1 MVLEQPESPIR
12 SCTLAMLIEPIELY
26 VRDFHDLLILKLNDK
41 SNSDISRKLVQIVLP
56 LDNDDT
62 QKFKETYKNLFEN
75 SIETDIEVVQ
85 GEKTIMSK
93 LLIQLLEG
101 QRNEE
106 PNHSLSATKL
116 IAKKLSEAVEGGK
129 PVIDYDIFIKIFTH
143 DAFAQ
148 LSSIFDMYED
158 QYGCPIQVAIE
169 HQCQSKIEAECFQD
183 IVEYT
188 RSPSGYHA
196 KILRQALDKEPIDYT
211 TLIRTIIETYKNL
224 FENSIETDIEVVQG
238 EKTIISKLLIQLLEG
253 QRNEEPNHSLS
264 ATKLI
269 AKKLSEGVEGGKPVI
284 DYDIFI
290 KIFTHDAFAQL
301 SSIFDMY
308 EDQYGYP
315 IQVAIEHQCQSK
327 IEAECF
333 QDIVEYTRSPSGY
346 HAKILRQALDKEP
359 IDYTTLIRTIIGH
372 ESKDLCEVKLEYSKM
387 YDETLHQTIEHR
399 IDIAEIKKIF
409 VVIIA
414 TGDDLTPRNGE
425 EDCSGDKDS
434 SSSTGA
440 PLNAITSKV
449 MEKKSKHSLDVLEK
463 FAQILK
469 IRTSN

>member
-1 MVLEQPESPIR
+1 MWIQSFLPQMNSITNLHIETFDRNMNFDLIRQLIHCCHSSLQNITLIVYNIYGFNGQTLEKLFQIYIDMTEQLHQFQSDWWLDDCRPPVFVLTHSVKTHKLDLNFILRFLSSYNCAQRLILVHDLEFEYNYNLIDMVLEQPESPIR

-62 QKFKETYKNLFEN
+62 QKFK
-75 SIETDIEVVQ
+75 
-85 GEKTIMSK
+85 
-93 LLIQLLEG
+93 
-101 QRNEE
+101 
-106 PNHSLSATKL
+106 
-116 IAKKLSEAVEGGK
+116 
-129 PVIDYDIFIKIFTH
+129 
-143 DAFAQ
+143 
-148 LSSIFDMYED
+148 
-158 QYGCPIQVAIE
+158 
-169 HQCQSKIEAECFQD
+169 
-183 IVEYT
+183 
-188 RSPSGYHA
+188 
-196 KILRQALDKEPIDYT
+196 
-211 TLIRTIIETYKNL
+211 ETYKNL

-315 IQVAIEHQCQSK
+315 IQVAIEHQCQ
-327 IEAECF
+327 IP
-333 QDIVEYTRSPSGY
+333 IVEYTRSPSGY

>member
-1 MVLEQPESPIR
+1 MIYKSGDTAESDVFAMRRLSVPLHGHSTGFDYKHTTLHLWKTLTHSVKTHKLDLNFILRFLSSYNCAQRLILVHDLEFEYNYNLIDMVLEQPESPIR

-62 QKFKETYKNLFEN
+62 QKFK
-75 SIETDIEVVQ
+75 
-85 GEKTIMSK
+85 
-93 LLIQLLEG
+93 
-101 QRNEE
+101 
-106 PNHSLSATKL
+106 
-116 IAKKLSEAVEGGK
+116 
-129 PVIDYDIFIKIFTH
+129 
-143 DAFAQ
+143 
-148 LSSIFDMYED
+148 
-158 QYGCPIQVAIE
+158 
-169 HQCQSKIEAECFQD
+169 
-183 IVEYT
+183 
-188 RSPSGYHA
+188 
-196 KILRQALDKEPIDYT
+196 
-211 TLIRTIIETYKNL
+211 ETYKNL

-308 EDQYGYP
+308 EDQYGCP

-399 IDIAEIKKIF
+399 IDTAEIKKIF

-469 IRTSN
+469 MRTSN

>member
-1 MVLEQPESPIR
+1 MKKTSESNVKKLEKNLIRRLSVPLHGHSTGFDYKHTTLHLWKTLTHSVKTHKLDLNFILRFLSSYNCAQRLILVHDLEFEYNYNLIDMVLEQPESPIR

-62 QKFKETYKNLFEN
+62 QKFK
-75 SIETDIEVVQ
+75 
-85 GEKTIMSK
+85 
-93 LLIQLLEG
+93 
-101 QRNEE
+101 
-106 PNHSLSATKL
+106 
-116 IAKKLSEAVEGGK
+116 
-129 PVIDYDIFIKIFTH
+129 
-143 DAFAQ
+143 
-148 LSSIFDMYED
+148 
-158 QYGCPIQVAIE
+158 
-169 HQCQSKIEAECFQD
+169 
-183 IVEYT
+183 
-188 RSPSGYHA
+188 
-196 KILRQALDKEPIDYT
+196 
-211 TLIRTIIETYKNL
+211 ETYKNL

-333 QDIVEYTRSPSGY
+333 QDI
-346 HAKILRQALDKEP
+346 
-359 IDYTTLIRTIIGH
+359 
-372 ESKDLCEVKLEYSKM
+372 
-387 YDETLHQTIEHR
+387 
-399 IDIAEIKKIF
+399 
-409 VVIIA
+409 
-414 TGDDLTPRNGE
+414 
-425 EDCSGDKDS
+425 
-434 SSSTGA
+434 
-440 PLNAITSKV
+440 
-449 MEKKSKHSLDVLEK
+449 
-463 FAQILK
+463 
-469 IRTSN
+469 